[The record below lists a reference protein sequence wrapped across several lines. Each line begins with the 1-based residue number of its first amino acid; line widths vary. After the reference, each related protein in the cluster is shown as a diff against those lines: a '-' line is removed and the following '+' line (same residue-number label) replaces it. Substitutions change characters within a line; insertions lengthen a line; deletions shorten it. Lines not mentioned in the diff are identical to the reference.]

1 MVGRVEFEWDTAK
14 SEKNDAER
22 GLPFRLATLL
32 FQNPVLRLVDDRQ
45 DYGEV
50 RIKAISLVGG
60 HALHC
65 VYTDRGG
72 VRRIISLRH
81 ANRRERDAYRATF
94 GD

>member
-1 MVGRVEFEWDTAK
+1 MIKRVEFEWDAAK
-14 SEKNDAER
+14 SGKNETER
-22 GLPFRLATLL
+22 GLPFRLAVLL
-32 FQNPVLRLVDDRQ
+32 FRNPVLRRVDDRR

-50 RIKAISLVGG
+50 RIKAIGVVGD
-60 HALHC
+60 HTLHC

-72 VRRIISLRH
+72 VRRVISLRH